1 LPKRTRKAAP
11 GNGRLRFYANL
22 LPRLDYAEIAGS
34 GLDARRYGRISGA
47 SPIYA
52 SIYQF
57 IIVTMISAASGIA
70 GLVVTLLFVRTFSQR
85 PHS

>member
-1 LPKRTRKAAP
+1 MAASDFMP
-11 GNGRLRFYANL
+11 TSSRVSIMLKSL
-22 LPRLDYAEIAGS
+22 

-85 PHS
+85 PHN